1 MLNIVGIEYT
11 DSKPMLL
18 CQDENDKIGFYELP
32 KGVMR
37 WDPIPVKNDI
47 KPINSV
53 RYSIN
58 ANA

>member
-37 WDPIPVKNDI
+37 FDPIPVSYTHLTLPTNRE
-47 KPINSV
+47 V
-53 RYSIN
+53 
-58 ANA
+58 